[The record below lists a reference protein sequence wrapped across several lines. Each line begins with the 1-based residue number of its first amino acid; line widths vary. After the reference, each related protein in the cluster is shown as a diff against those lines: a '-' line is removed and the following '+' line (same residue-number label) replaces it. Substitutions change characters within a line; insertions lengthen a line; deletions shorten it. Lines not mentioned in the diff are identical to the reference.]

1 MRTKLSEETISE
13 RLRRTPMWHREG
25 LTIVRD
31 LEVEN
36 FAAALALV
44 NRIGEVAEALDH
56 HPDILLHG
64 WNKIRLSVTTHD
76 TGGLTERDFELAAR
90 VEELL

>member
-1 MRTKLSEETISE
+1 M
-13 RLRRTPMWHREG
+13 
-25 LTIVRD
+25 IVRD
-31 LEVEN
+31 LQVEN
-36 FAAALALV
+36 FATALALV

-56 HPDILLHG
+56 HPNILLHG

>member
-1 MRTKLSEETISE
+1 MRTKLTEEAIGE
-13 RLRRTPMWHREG
+13 RLLRVPMWRREG
-25 LTIVRD
+25 LMIVRD
-31 LEVEN
+31 LQVEN

-44 NRIGEVAEALDH
+44 NRVGEVAEALDH

>member
-1 MRTKLSEETISE
+1 MRTKLSEEAINE
-13 RLRRTPMWHREG
+13 RLLGAPLWRREG
-25 LTIVRD
+25 IMIVRD
-31 LEVEN
+31 LQVEN

>member
-1 MRTKLSEETISE
+1 MRTKLSEEAISE
-13 RLRRTPMWHREG
+13 RLRRTPMWQRDG
-25 LTIVRD
+25 VMIVRD
-31 LEVEN
+31 LQVQN

>member
-1 MRTKLSEETISE
+1 MRTKLSEEAISE
-13 RLRRTPMWHREG
+13 RLLRTPLWQREG
-25 LTIVRD
+25 VTIVRD
-31 LEVEN
+31 LQVED

-44 NRIGEVAEALDH
+44 NLIGEVAEALDH

>member
-1 MRTKLSEETISE
+1 MRTKLSEEAINE
-13 RLRRTPMWHREG
+13 RLLRTPMWRREG
-25 LTIVRD
+25 IMLVRD
-31 LEVEN
+31 LQVEN

>member
-1 MRTKLSEETISE
+1 MRKKLTEEEINE
-13 RLRRTPMWHREG
+13 RLLRTPIWQREG
-25 LTIVRD
+25 ILIVRD
-31 LEVEN
+31 LQVEN